1 MNESAHRKK
10 TIFLFSMIILFTV
23 FISIKLRG
31 FASAKLEGGE
41 YTVTSQVRQD
51 TFEDVS
57 IDESTDNSGAMFFE
71 VDEELNPVKEVYPE
85 TVINESQVL
94 GSGDTDCRSGE
105 FVYSSEKICS
115 REVGEI
121 GEDLT
126 GGERDGRLISR
137 SSEIELKEVDVP
149 PLISGSFPM
158 DSSVRQ
164 IYIDEE
170 EKEDHW
176 TLRPAGEMINV
187 EVVEGNLAP
196 GDEQGRELL
205 EFAKESRTQV
215 FGMEYSLG
223 VSGDAEV
230 VQGQNEN
237 NFTVDE
243 YHKNTCMG
251 ECRNYANPTPQTYLT
266 NSNIIA
272 HSINYP
278 GYYRNLEE
286 KEDVQI
292 INDCSSNTTF
302 LDMEIQG
309 TKAVGCT
316 PSVIEVIVKFFKEL
330 FTLEDEE
337 ACTPPEEGEE
347 ADPEDDCVSTA
358 SLVIIMESPWGAK
371 QDCTDVVDGKCVT
384 EYNDLRNG
392 QFDTPSGGSSNK
404 VYALTDCVVYVGW
417 KKEDVKCAWDVD
429 YIAQELEFQSNDN
442 IPGEPYPS
450 KRDYLDFHV
459 REAENRT
466 DEVYKM

>member
-1 MNESAHRKK
+1 
-10 TIFLFSMIILFTV
+10 MIILFTV
-23 FISIKLRG
+23 FISFKLRG
-31 FASAKLEGGE
+31 FASAKLERGE
-41 YTVTSQVRQD
+41 YTVTSQVQQD
-51 TFEDVS
+51 VTEEIS
-57 IDESTDNSGAMFFE
+57 TNESNNNSGPIYFE
-71 VDEELNPVKEVYPE
+71 VDEKLNPVKEVYPE
-85 TVINESQVL
+85 TVLEESEVL
-94 GSGDTDCRSGE
+94 GVGNNSCREGK

-115 REVGEI
+115 REVGDIE
-121 GEDLT
+121 EDLS
-126 GGERDGRLISR
+126 GGQRDGRLISR
-137 SSEIELKEVDVP
+137 SSEIELRKVDVP

-205 EFAKESRTQV
+205 EFAKESRTQA

-223 VSGDAEV
+223 VTGDAEV
-230 VQGQNEN
+230 QGENSN
-237 NFTVDE
+237 NFTVSE
-243 YHKNTCMG
+243 YHKNSCG
-251 ECRNYANPTPQTYLT
+251 ADCRNYANPTPQTYLT

-278 GYYRNLEE
+278 GYYKKLEQE
-286 KEDVQI
+286 EETEI

-316 PSVIEVIVKFFKEL
+316 PSVIEVIVNFFKEL
-330 FTLEDEE
+330 FTPEDEA
-337 ACTPPEEGEE
+337 ACTPSEEGEE
-347 ADPEDDCVSTA
+347 VNPEDECVSTA

-392 QFDTPSGGSSNK
+392 QFDKPSGGGSNK
-404 VYALTDCVVYVGW
+404 VYALTDCVVYVGG
-417 KKEDVKCAWDVD
+417 KEEDVKCAWDVD

-459 REAENRT
+459 REAENRS
-466 DEVYKM
+466 DDVYDM